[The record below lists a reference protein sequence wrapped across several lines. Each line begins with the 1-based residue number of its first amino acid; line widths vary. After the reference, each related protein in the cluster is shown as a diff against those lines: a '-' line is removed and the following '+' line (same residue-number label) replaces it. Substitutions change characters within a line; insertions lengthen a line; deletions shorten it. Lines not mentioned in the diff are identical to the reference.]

1 MNADSPSSL
10 PARQPEGAGAPPAAP
25 MHILVVDDEEIVRDS
40 LKSWFEMEGYAV
52 GTAASGKEALT
63 RLAEH
68 PWDLFILD
76 VKMPGMDGLELQR
89 RIKESFPRAV
99 VIIMTAYASVDSA
112 VTAMKEGA
120 HDYISKPFDP
130 DDLERVVR
138 NALARRDLEEENRRL
153 KDNIDS
159 MRFDEVIG
167 RSQQIRE
174 VLQLVRSVAQTDSTV
189 LIRGES
195 GTGKELVARAIH
207 AHSRRRYMPIV
218 IVNSGALPEGLA
230 ESELFGHERGA
241 FTSAHYQRKGKFE
254 LGDGGTIFLDEV
266 GDISAKTQ
274 VLLLRVLEDRRIQRV
289 GGNRTIPVDFRMIA
303 ATNRDLEAMVAEG
316 SFREHFLERYRKSMN
331 RRPLQFSGAARE
343 RMLQYEWPGNVREL
357 QNAIE
362 RAVVVA
368 RGETVEDDLLP
379 LGGETTRPN
388 GSRTLADAERQHVEE
403 VLRQTAWNISQAA
416 RVLDIDRVTLYNKIR
431 RYGLQRPSS

>member
-1 MNADSPSSL
+1 
-10 PARQPEGAGAPPAAP
+10 
-25 MHILVVDDEEIVRDS
+25 
-40 LKSWFEMEGYAV
+40 
-52 GTAASGKEALT
+52 
-63 RLAEH
+63 
-68 PWDLFILD
+68 
-76 VKMPGMDGLELQR
+76 
-89 RIKESFPRAV
+89 
-99 VIIMTAYASVDSA
+99 MTAYASVDSA

-316 SFREHFLERYRKSMN
+316 SFREDLYYRLNVFTIRIPPLRERREDIILLADHFLERYRKSMN